1 MIKEKIIVK
10 DFKCFNS
17 DGGGFEKIFPLNIII
32 GKNNSGKSS
41 LIELIEYMILR
52 DNKFFYIGRNHNNS
66 IIEITHQL
74 TSEDIEIAFLK
85 NIKSNFIEDKYE
97 NDYDFGKQ
105 YINKFITYQIINNIK
120 NKFLHLDC
128 GIDDKYL
135 RFFKA
140 IVDRLEN
147 PFKDK
152 LFRKINAERDIVPEV
167 HHNDLVFD
175 EKGIGSTNFIHQI
188 LNRSEINSFLIEG
201 ILLNA
206 LNQIVRPDIEF
217 DRILTQWDKESNK
230 WEIYFQDS
238 NMDRIPLSKMGSG
251 IKTILLVLLNLL
263 VWPIIIDEVKD
274 KFVFAFEELEN
285 NLHPSLQ
292 RRLYEYIK
300 KYSEENSVIF
310 FLTTHSNIVIDTF
323 TDNTNS
329 QIIHLIN
336 NESNTIVKTISSS
349 FDALHVLSDLGIKAS
364 DLLQCNGIIWVE
376 GPSDRIFIK
385 KWLELLAPNLK
396 EGLHFSIVFYGGK
409 LLSNLSFKWN
419 DYIEKLIP
427 ILSVNKNCYILID
440 RDARAITSKIN
451 ATKDRINSEIG
462 VDSCWITEG
471 REIENYLS
479 NDVIIKW
486 LSNKSAKSIKFK
498 NEKYTKLEE
507 NIKKCDSKIKIEYN
521 KAKNKYSQE
530 IVEYIDLES
539 LDTLN
544 LKVKL
549 YNLID
554 KIQSWNS

>member
-1 MIKEKIIVK
+1 M
-10 DFKCFNS
+10 
-17 DGGGFEKIFPLNIII
+17 
-32 GKNNSGKSS
+32 
-41 LIELIEYMILR
+41 
-52 DNKFFYIGRNHNNS
+52 
-66 IIEITHQL
+66 
-74 TSEDIEIAFLK
+74 
-85 NIKSNFIEDKYE
+85 
-97 NDYDFGKQ
+97 
-105 YINKFITYQIINNIK
+105 
-120 NKFLHLDC
+120 
-128 GIDDKYL
+128 
-135 RFFKA
+135 
-140 IVDRLEN
+140 
-147 PFKDK
+147 
-152 LFRKINAERDIVPEV
+152 
-167 HHNDLVFD
+167 
-175 EKGIGSTNFIHQI
+175 
-188 LNRSEINSFLIEG
+188 
-201 ILLNA
+201 
-206 LNQIVRPDIEF
+206 
-217 DRILTQWDKESNK
+217 
-230 WEIYFQDS
+230 
-238 NMDRIPLSKMGSG
+238 
-251 IKTILLVLLNLL
+251 
-263 VWPIIIDEVKD
+263 
-274 KFVFAFEELEN
+274 
-285 NLHPSLQ
+285 
-292 RRLYEYIK
+292 
-300 KYSEENSVIF
+300 
-310 FLTTHSNIVIDTF
+310 
-323 TDNTNS
+323 
-329 QIIHLIN
+329 
-336 NESNTIVKTISSS
+336 
-349 FDALHVLSDLGIKAS
+349 HVLSDLGIKAS